1 MERNV
6 VKYIVIDYDGVK
18 IMFKSVFT
26 KYISAIILILFV
38 SFIILATVLSSTIND
53 YAQSAKADSLV
64 QVANTVLGF
73 MYSRDGNGQNA
84 LAVNDFNK
92 YIADNREMLRS
103 VIYALD
109 VYTEDV
115 DAFITDADGKVLL
128 SNYVGS
134 TGEAQTAPIKKV
146 PPKIIEEV
154 IKSGSY
160 TGTDLLDSENG
171 TKYLVYAL
179 PVRNYSES
187 ACGVLFVCT
196 SNFSIPELNSSM
208 VNTVVMSCLW
218 ILLATMIAVYF
229 ISERIT
235 NPLKYM
241 SRAAKSFAKG
251 RFDVRVPVTGYDE
264 ISELALAFNTMAS
277 SLANSDELRRSFLA
291 NVSHDLRTPMTTI
304 SGFIDGIIDGTI
316 PPEKHEYYLGIIR
329 NEVRRLS
336 RLVSS
341 LLDITRIQAGERKF
355 TKSAF
360 DICEMARVI
369 LIGFEQ
375 KIEEK
380 KLDVE
385 FVCDSDKMFAW
396 ADRDAVYQI
405 LYNIC
410 DNAVKFSSQGAK
422 YRISIIEKNKKLH
435 ISVYNEGQGIKE
447 EDLPYVFDRFYK
459 SDKSRGLD
467 KTGVGLGM
475 YIAKTIIDAH
485 EETISVKSE
494 YGKYCE
500 FTFTLSYIREAEIK
514 KNK

>member
-1 MERNV
+1 
-6 VKYIVIDYDGVK
+6 
-18 IMFKSVFT
+18 MFKSVFT

-53 YAQSAKADSLV
+53 YAQDAKSDSLV

-73 MYSRDGNGQNA
+73 MYTRDGNGQNA

-92 YIADNREMLRS
+92 YIGERGEMLRS

-109 VYTEDV
+109 VYTEDI
-115 DAFITDADGKVLL
+115 DAFITDASGNVLL
-128 SNYVGS
+128 SNYVTES
-134 TGEAQTAPIKKV
+134 APSEVININKV
-146 PPKIIEEV
+146 PMKIVDAV
-154 IKSGSY
+154 IKNGSY
-160 TGTDLLDSENG
+160 TGTDLIEGSGN

-179 PVRNYSES
+179 PIRNYSNP

-208 VNTVVMSCLW
+208 INTVVMSCLW

-235 NPLKYM
+235 SPLKYM
-241 SRAAKSFAKG
+241 SRAAKSFAQG
-251 RFDVRVPVTGYDE
+251 RFDVRVPVAGYDE
-264 ISELALAFNTMAS
+264 ISELAVAFNTMAA

-316 PPEKHEYYLGIIR
+316 PPEKHEYYLDIIR

-369 LIGFEQ
+369 LISFEQ

-385 FVCDSDKMFAW
+385 FVCDSDKMLAW

-410 DNAVKFSSQGAK
+410 DNAVKFSAQGAK
-422 YRISIIEKNKKLH
+422 YRITISEKAKKLH

-494 YGKYCE
+494 YGKFCE

>member
-1 MERNV
+1 
-6 VKYIVIDYDGVK
+6 
-18 IMFKSVFT
+18 MFKSVFT
-26 KYISAIILILFV
+26 KYISAFILILFV
-38 SFIILATVLSSTIND
+38 SFIILATVLCSTVNN
-53 YAQSAKADSLV
+53 YAEEEKSDSMV
-64 QVANTVLGF
+64 KVANTVLGF
-73 MYSRDGNGQNA
+73 MYLRDGNGHDA
-84 LAVNDFNK
+84 LSVDDFSD
-92 YIADNREMLRS
+92 YIEKNREKLLG

-109 VYTEDV
+109 SYTEDI
-115 DAFITDADGKVLL
+115 DAFITDDRGNVLLHNDQPSTKDDLTHDMQSIPTKVLD
-128 SNYVGS
+128 
-134 TGEAQTAPIKKV
+134 T
-146 PPKIIEEV
+146 IISE
-154 IKSGSY
+154 GSY
-160 TGTDLLDSENG
+160 SGTELLNPKNS

-179 PVRNYSES
+179 PIQAKSGDL
-187 ACGVLFVCT
+187 CGVLFVCT
-196 SNFSIPELNSSM
+196 SDFSLPGLNQSM
-208 VNTVVMSCLW
+208 IKTVIMSCLW
-218 ILLATMIAVYF
+218 ILLATIIAVYF

-235 NPLKYM
+235 SPLKYM
-241 SRAAKSFAKG
+241 SRAAKSFANG
-251 RFDVRVPVTGYDE
+251 HFDVRVPVTGSDE
-264 ISELALAFNTMAS
+264 ISELAVAFNTMAT
-277 SLANSDELRRSFLA
+277 SLNNSDELRRSFLA

-316 PPEKHEYYLGIIR
+316 PQDKHEYYLDIIR

-360 DICEMARVI
+360 DICEMARIIV
-369 LIGFEQ
+369 IGFEQ

-385 FVCDSDKMFAW
+385 FICDNDKMFAW
-396 ADRDAVYQI
+396 ADRDAIYQI

-410 DNAVKFSSQGAK
+410 DNAVKFSTVGAK
-422 YRISIIEKNKKLH
+422 YRITITEKDKKVLT
-435 ISVYNEGQGIKE
+435 SVYNEGQGIKQE
-447 EDLPYVFDRFYK
+447 ELPFVFERFYK

-500 FTFTLSYIREAEIK
+500 FTFSLPYIREAEISRS
-514 KNK
+514 